1 MKTHT
6 QQQTNL
12 EIETTATESKLNR
25 RKRSEY
31 RPRKWRGNT
40 LVPVIIALA
49 ISAIATVAFLTQGAN
64 LAADNKKILAQNQ
77 ISSLLGEWSI
87 VTSTNP
93 INSILQANLPLVAN
107 NNTVYGAALTFNPCS
122 GGGGNTCQ
130 ADEPNIAFTVD
141 TAANCTALLNA
152 IPVTLGG
159 ISSTACIS
167 DGTSAALVRV
177 LRIALN

>member
-12 EIETTATESKLNR
+12 EIETTATEPKLSPQ
-25 RKRSEY
+25 KRSEY

-93 INSILQANLPLVAN
+93 INGVQQTNLPLVAN

-122 GGGGNTCQ
+122 GTGNTCQ
-130 ADEPNIAFTVD
+130 ANEPNIAFTVD

-152 IPVTLGG
+152 VPTTLGG
-159 ISSTACIS
+159 IATTTCIS
-167 DGTSAALVRV
+167 DGTTAALLRV

>member
-12 EIETTATESKLNR
+12 EKETTATESKLSPQ
-25 RKRSEY
+25 KRSEY

-87 VTSTNP
+87 VTSTNA
-93 INSILQANLPLVAN
+93 IDGVQQGDLPLIAN
-107 NNTVYGAALTFNPCS
+107 NNTVYGAALTFTPCD
-122 GGGGNTCQ
+122 GGGCAANQ
-130 ADEPNIAFTVD
+130 PNIQFTVD
-141 TAANCTALLNA
+141 TVANCTALLNA
-152 IPVTLGG
+152 VPATLSG
-159 ISSTACIS
+159 IATINCIS
-167 DGTSAALVRV
+167 DGTLLRV
-177 LRIALN
+177 LQITLN

>member
-12 EIETTATESKLNR
+12 EKETTATESKLSPQ
-25 RKRSEY
+25 KRSEY

-93 INSILQANLPLVAN
+93 IGGVQQGDLPLIAN
-107 NNTVYGAALTFNPCS
+107 NNTVYGAALTFNPCT
-122 GGGGNTCQ
+122 GNNNACQ
-130 ADEPNIAFTVD
+130 ANEPNIEFTVD
-141 TAANCTALLNA
+141 TVANCTALLNA
-152 IPVTLGG
+152 VPTTLGG
-159 ISSTACIS
+159 IASINCVS
-167 DGTSAALVRV
+167 DGTTAGLLRV
-177 LRIALN
+177 LQIALN

>member
-12 EIETTATESKLNR
+12 EIETTATESKLSR
-25 RKRSEY
+25 QKRSEY

-49 ISAIATVAFLTQGAN
+49 ISAIATVAFLNQGAN

-87 VTSTNP
+87 VTSSKA
-93 INSILQANLPLVAN
+93 IADVEGVDLPLVAN
-107 NNTVYGAALTFNPCS
+107 NATVYGAALTFTPCDD
-122 GGGGNTCQ
+122 GGCAVNQ
-130 ADEPNIAFTVD
+130 PNILFTVD
-141 TAANCTALLNA
+141 SAANCTALFNT
-152 IPVTLGG
+152 ISDTLGG
-159 ISSTACIS
+159 IASRACITQ
-167 DGTSAALVRV
+167 DGDPAGNRT
-177 LRIALN
+177 LRINLN